1 MTCRIP
7 YSKDP
12 QDGLGAED
20 DYAGG
25 GSEDENGGGSR
36 RASVRNR
43 GKPNLKV
50 AGGQLFTRHQDLD
63 MALLDVGVLFSHGI
77 SQDS

>member
-1 MTCRIP
+1 MHEGLLKLWLSGCSLP
-7 YSKDP
+7 YAKEMP
-12 QDGLGAED
+12 DGCGIED

-43 GKPNLKV
+43 GKPNMKV
-50 AGGQLFTRHQDLD
+50 GG
-63 MALLDVGVLFSHGI
+63 
-77 SQDS
+77 DSC